1 MAVSQASVNN
11 YSLPTLSTRNLKRS
25 HCDMRT
31 SYSPS
36 KWIDEDIYRSKI
48 LQLYPATTE
57 NELDENLQRDALD
70 LGLSPVQV
78 SPQANLITSSLSA
91 TTIDSEAHQGSIM
104 SQSTAPTSCDSSERR
119 PSTSLSNRSSRVISS
134 FEMPTIVAEMERKRH
149 SGLRSGFRK
158 MTTFRKK
165 RSSGSSTPS
174 IASMRSTMTGTT
186 ANGSVR
192 SPPKGAL
199 SIESVDSHSSR
210 DSPVI
215 KESFDTDVLVDEQA
229 LHRTMRCEQM
239 MRVRTQQLDEKRRF
253 LEYQTKLISD
263 LLSKREEE
271 KTRKREIHHKQIT
284 EQEEKVNLQQ
294 ICLKTLTNFCFPERK
309 SC

>member
-1 MAVSQASVNN
+1 MTSFPQPLRALSTLVGMAVSQASVNN

-25 HCDMRT
+25 RSDLRT
-31 SYSPS
+31 SYSSS
-36 KWIDEDIYRSKI
+36 KWIDEDIYRLSI

-57 NELDENLQRDALD
+57 SELDENLERDALN
-70 LGLSPVQV
+70 LGLSPIQV
-78 SPQANLITSSLSA
+78 SPQTNPVTSSPSE
-91 TTIDSEAHQGSIM
+91 TTIDPEAHQGSIM

-119 PSTSLSNRSSRVISS
+119 PSTSLSNKSSRVISS

-174 IASMRSTMTGTT
+174 MASIKSTMTGTT
-186 ANGSVR
+186 TNGSVR

-199 SIESVDSHSSR
+199 SIQSIDSLSSR

-215 KESFDTDVLVDEQA
+215 KENLDNDVLIDEQA
-229 LHRTMRCEQM
+229 LQRTMQCEEM
-239 MRVRTQQLDEKRRF
+239 MRLRTQQLDEKRRF
-253 LEYQTKLISD
+253 LEYQTKLISELFAERD
-263 LLSKREEE
+263 EQKRKKREVH
-271 KTRKREIHHKQIT
+271 RKEIT
-284 EQEEKVNLQQ
+284 EQEEQVMP
-294 ICLKTLTNFCFPERK
+294 T
-309 SC
+309 